1 MDSAP
6 EIYVPSTLSKSGKS
20 IFSASFTLYEIRV
33 KLAPNCEIIAF
44 KRYSELL
51 NFSEKLFPQ
60 IREERIFLPKF
71 PGKKLNKLNE
81 SLILQRRIE
90 LEQWLK
96 SAISH
101 KSLQDKILTFLDY
114 VITPLN
120 LNSKAKTSP
129 DELLILEFVEKISK
143 DAQNKMKLIENFS
156 WNFFQKKRT
165 VQQNYISQLTEC
177 LVPLCGC
184 EFVGSKAL
192 DVLSKLTT
200 SDYFRDFVLV
210 CRVLTSFPP
219 RILKKMCLNEYLTK
233 KRFSDSQLQ
242 AYNLCKTIQDSLSNI
257 ELIEILNHDD
267 EALVIFHNWGQEAV
281 QESPRNIV
289 VRIQDWRPIIETK
302 DLDFKFRFIG
312 KDLEISGIITAEAT
326 VSRIIDILTVP
337 SERKK
342 WDIRLV
348 DMKPIAE
355 IQGFSFTYLA
365 ERTLYEFHTAMKK
378 TQTNSLATIEF
389 QTTCYMF
396 KQPNSVLGRFN
407 SCYIIE
413 QCDDQV
419 SSTKD
424 SEEKLF
430 LNSNES
436 KSSSKVKIN
445 LNSHYCEASYHL
457 VRGDLFQEADT
468 MRKSFELFIDIAE
481 YREDRIK
488 TPQSVDNPILQAFER
503 KKLGRAKS
511 MIIGADD
518 Y

>member
-1 MDSAP
+1 M
-6 EIYVPSTLSKSGKS
+6 
-20 IFSASFTLYEIRV
+20 
-33 KLAPNCEIIAF
+33 
-44 KRYSELL
+44 
-51 NFSEKLFPQ
+51 
-60 IREERIFLPKF
+60 PKF
-71 PGKKLNKLNE
+71 PGKKFNKLNE
-81 SLILQRRIE
+81 SLILKRRID

-101 KSLQDKILTFLDY
+101 KALQDKILTFLDY

-120 LNSKAKTSP
+120 INSKAKTSP
-129 DELLILEFVEKISK
+129 DELLIIEFVEKISK

-156 WNFFQKKRT
+156 WNFFQKKRS
-165 VQQNYISQLTEC
+165 VQQNYISLLTEC

-210 CRVLTSFPP
+210 CRVLTSFTP
-219 RILKKMCLNEYLTK
+219 RTLRRMCLNEYLTK

-242 AYNLCKTIQDSLSNI
+242 AYNLCRIIQDNLSNL
-257 ELIEILNHDD
+257 ELVEIVIFIQLNHDD
-267 EALVIFHNWGQEAV
+267 EALVIFHNWGQEAI
-281 QESPRNIV
+281 QESPPSIT

-302 DLDFKFRFIG
+302 DINFKFRFIG
-312 KDLEISGIITAEAT
+312 KDLEISGVITAEAT

-342 WDIRLV
+342 WDLRLV

-365 ERTLYEFHTAMKK
+365 ERTLYEFHTTMKK

-389 QTTCYMF
+389 QTTCCEF

-407 SCYIIE
+407 SYYIIE
-413 QCDDQV
+413 QCDEQV

-424 SEEKLF
+424 SDEKVF
-430 LNSNES
+430 LSSNEN
-436 KSSSKVKIN
+436 KSNSKVKIN
-445 LNSHYCEASYHL
+445 LNVHYCEASYHL

-481 YREDRIK
+481 FRGDRIK
-488 TPQSVDNPILQAFER
+488 TPQSIDNPILQAFER

-511 MIIGADD
+511 MIIGAED
-518 Y
+518 